1 MAKEPPFA
9 SLRCFIFFFVFLS
22 PQKSAAQNATTD
34 PSEVSALN
42 AIFRKWKIMIPE
54 NATWNRNG
62 DPCTGSATNWTQGI
76 EDAGVTKPSIKC
88 SCTFNNNKTCH
99 IIQLNVQ
106 HLDRQGEI
114 PEEITALKHLTYFKI
129 DFNFFTGVLPA
140 FLGNLSALQY
150 LSIGHNAFHGSIP
163 MELGNLKELVMLA
176 VGSNNFS
183 GTLPPELGS
192 LVKLELLYVDSSGIG
207 GEIPSTF
214 ANLRNLRIMDALDS
228 PFEGKLPDFIG
239 NWTKLTNLSIQGNSF
254 EGPIPSSFSQL
265 TSLLSLRISDI
276 YNGSS
281 SLDFVKNLSNLNE
294 LVLRNAL
301 VNGTIPSELGEFQHL
316 VTLDLSFNN
325 LTGQIP
331 SSFFTMSN
339 LKNLFLGNNSL
350 SGELPNNWNANVEHI
365 DVSYNFLSGSLPPWV
380 TSISQLNLVANSF
393 TLDESEVSKRLRCLQ
408 RNFPCNRD
416 SPQNSNFGIKCGGPK
431 VTGSSGIVYEADS
444 NTLGPARFYVTNDK
458 WAVSKVGLFAD
469 KTGKLDLEDTQE
481 NVTGTNENP
490 ELFHTARMSPGSLR
504 YYGLGLYNGPYIV
517 TLQFAEIG
525 FPDENSKTW
534 AGLAKRVFDIYIQGS
549 RREKDFDITKVAGGV
564 EKALVKTYNVT
575 VTENYLEIH
584 LFWAGKGTCCIPKQ
598 GYYGPL
604 IAAVHAASDFTPNV
618 TGIPQTSR
626 KKKRG
631 LIIGVAVSAVVVVLI
646 SPLVIIYMRTK
657 SDDDDE
663 EGFRGIGSR
672 PHTFSYAELRAA
684 TEDFHSSNKLGE
696 GGFGDVYKGT
706 LLDGRLVAVKQ
717 LSVVSK
723 QGKNQ
728 FLSEI
733 ATISVVQHRNLVKL
747 YGCCIEGNRCILVYE
762 HLENKSL
769 DQALFGKNDLHLD
782 WPTRFNICLGTARGL
797 AYLHEESRRRI
808 IHRDVKASN
817 ILLDDALS
825 PKISDFGLAK
835 LFHDNETHIK
845 TKVAGT
851 IGYLAPEYA
860 MRGRLTEKA
869 DIFSFG
875 IVALEIV
882 SGRPNLYNT
891 SDGELIHLL
900 ELAWTL
906 HENNRSLELVDP
918 TLAGFDEDEAIRMIK
933 VVFLCTQASPK
944 LRPSMSLLGTAMSK
958 PSYLTD
964 SDFNDKDSRF
974 QQSNVTNTEII
985 EGR

>member
-1 MAKEPPFA
+1 
-9 SLRCFIFFFVFLS
+9 
-22 PQKSAAQNATTD
+22 
-34 PSEVSALN
+34 
-42 AIFRKWKIMIPE
+42 
-54 NATWNRNG
+54 
-62 DPCTGSATNWTQGI
+62 
-76 EDAGVTKPSIKC
+76 
-88 SCTFNNNKTCH
+88 
-99 IIQLNVQ
+99 NVQ
-106 HLDRQGEI
+106 QLDRQGEI
-114 PEEITALKHLTYFKI
+114 PGEITALKHLTYFKI

-150 LSIGHNAFHGSIP
+150 LSVGHNAFHGSIP

-214 ANLRNLRIMDALDS
+214 AFDS

-239 NWTKLTNLSIQGNSF
+239 NWTKLTNLTIQGNSF

-276 YNGSS
+276 FNGSS
-281 SLDFVKNLSNLNE
+281 SLDFVKNLSNLND

-339 LKNLFLGNNSL
+339 LENLFLGNNSL

-431 VTGSSGIVYEADS
+431 VTGSSGIVYEDDS

-458 WAVSKVGLFAD
+458 WAVSKVVLFAD
-469 KTGKLDLEDTQE
+469 KTGKLDLEDTQA
-481 NVTGTNENP
+481 NVTGTNENL

-525 FPDENSKTW
+525 FPDENSETW

-549 RREKDFDITKVAGGV
+549 RRVKDFDITKVAGGV
-564 EKALVKTYNVT
+564 EKALVKTFNVT

-626 KKKRG
+626 KKKRRG

-663 EGFRGIGSR
+663 E
-672 PHTFSYAELRAA
+672 
-684 TEDFHSSNKLGE
+684 
-696 GGFGDVYKGT
+696 
-706 LLDGRLVAVKQ
+706 
-717 LSVVSK
+717 
-723 QGKNQ
+723 
-728 FLSEI
+728 
-733 ATISVVQHRNLVKL
+733 
-747 YGCCIEGNRCILVYE
+747 
-762 HLENKSL
+762 
-769 DQALFGKNDLHLD
+769 
-782 WPTRFNICLGTARGL
+782 
-797 AYLHEESRRRI
+797 
-808 IHRDVKASN
+808 
-817 ILLDDALS
+817 
-825 PKISDFGLAK
+825 
-835 LFHDNETHIK
+835 
-845 TKVAGT
+845 
-851 IGYLAPEYA
+851 
-860 MRGRLTEKA
+860 
-869 DIFSFG
+869 
-875 IVALEIV
+875 
-882 SGRPNLYNT
+882 
-891 SDGELIHLL
+891 
-900 ELAWTL
+900 
-906 HENNRSLELVDP
+906 
-918 TLAGFDEDEAIRMIK
+918 
-933 VVFLCTQASPK
+933 
-944 LRPSMSLLGTAMSK
+944 
-958 PSYLTD
+958 
-964 SDFNDKDSRF
+964 
-974 QQSNVTNTEII
+974 
-985 EGR
+985 